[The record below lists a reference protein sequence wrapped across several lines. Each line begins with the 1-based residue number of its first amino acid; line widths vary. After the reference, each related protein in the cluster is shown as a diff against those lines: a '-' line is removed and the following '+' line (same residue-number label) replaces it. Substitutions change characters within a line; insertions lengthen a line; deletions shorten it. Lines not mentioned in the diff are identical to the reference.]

1 MDRYRYP
8 KLDNPDEAWI
18 KPDEALIK
26 PDEALVDPEQE
37 CCPVQPWE

>member
-1 MDRYRYP
+1 MHKYP
-8 KLDNPDEAWI
+8 TMENPEEAWI

-37 CCPVQPWE
+37 CCRVQPWE